1 MTWLEHKQEENLKD
15 LLPKETR
22 RLSDQQYKT

>member
-1 MTWLEHKQEENLKD
+1 VDYPELKLEFERYGRQMPDD

-22 RLSDQQYKT
+22 R